1 MQFDLVT
8 VGVVCADV
16 MVKPVDAF
24 PPKGTLSLVP
34 QLEMH
39 LGGLA
44 GVTAVIFSKLGG
56 KSAFI
61 GQLGE
66 DRFGDFIL
74 NALTSAGV
82 NVQGVKRTKEYNTS
96 ATVVLINSNGERT
109 FLHHVGTNA
118 SVSEEDL
125 DFNVIAS
132 AKILHWG
139 GSSITPKLDGEPIG
153 RVFEKARSMGV
164 KTSIDTCYDGK
175 GIWLPHIEPALKH
188 THIVFSSLEEARNY
202 TGKYEPSDIAD
213 FYLSYGV
220 EIAVIKMGEQGVL
233 VKSNEETIR
242 LPAYS
247 VPVVDTTGAGDAS
260 CGGFLYGYVAGYPL
274 KKCAQMANAVGALTV
289 QVMGGSNGV
298 HSLEQVI
305 KFIEEHE
312 KVYKYE

>member
-1 MQFDLVT
+1 MQFGLVT

-16 MVKPVDAF
+16 MVKPVDKF
-24 PPKGTLSLVP
+24 PAKGTLSLVP

-44 GVTAVIFSKLGG
+44 GVTAAVFSKLGG
-56 KSAFI
+56 KAAFI

-74 NALTSAGV
+74 SALTSANV
-82 NVQGVKRTKEYNTS
+82 NVQGVRRTKDYHSS
-96 ATVVLINSNGERT
+96 ASVVLINSNGERT

-125 DFNVIAS
+125 DMNIISS
-132 AKILHWG
+132 ARVLHWG
-139 GSSITPKLDGEPIG
+139 GSSVTPKLDGEPIG
-153 RVFEKARSMGV
+153 RVFKQVQSLGV

-175 GIWLPHIEPALKH
+175 GIWLPHIEPALKY
-188 THIVFSSLEEARNY
+188 TNIIFSSWEEAQHY
-202 TGKYEPSDIAD
+202 TGKKEPEDIAD
-213 FYLSYGV
+213 FYLGYGT
-220 EIAVIKMGEQGVL
+220 EIAVIKLGEQGVL
-233 VKSNEETIR
+233 VKNRDETIR

-247 VPVVDTTGAGDAS
+247 VPVVDTTGAGDAA
-260 CGGFLYGYVAGYPL
+260 CGGFLFGYVSNYPL

-298 HSLEQVI
+298 QSLEQVV
-305 KFIEEHE
+305 KFIGAYGENSC
-312 KVYKYE
+312 

>member
-16 MVKPVDAF
+16 MVKPVDSF
-24 PPKGTLSLVP
+24 PIKGTLSLVP

-44 GVTAVIFSKLGG
+44 GVTAVVFSKLGG

-66 DRFGDFIL
+66 DHFGDFIL

-82 NVQGVKRTKEYNTS
+82 NVQGVKRTREYNSS
-96 ATVVLINSNGERT
+96 ATVVLINSTGERT

-125 DFNVIAS
+125 DFSIIS
-132 AKILHWG
+132 SSKILHWG
-139 GSSITPKLDGEPIG
+139 GSSITPKLDGKPIG
-153 RVFEKARSMGV
+153 RVFERAQAMGI

-175 GIWLPHIEPALKH
+175 GVWLPHIEPALEN
-188 THIVFSSLEEARNY
+188 TSIVFSSLEEARCY

-233 VKSNEETIR
+233 VRSKDETIY
-242 LPAYS
+242 LPAYFVS
-247 VPVVDTTGAGDAS
+247 VVDTTGAGDAF
-260 CGGFLYGYVAGYPL
+260 CGGFLYGYLSGYSL
-274 KKCAQMANAVGALTV
+274 KMCAQMANAVGALTV

-298 HSLEQVI
+298 HSLEQVMN
-305 KFIEEHE
+305 FINEHGDNP
-312 KVYKYE
+312 